1 MNIEATS
8 LYQQMKQRT
17 PDLLAGPEGLVDEF
31 ERLRTILKEH
41 GKYIVLLFP
50 EYTPHDHTRH
60 LEQLFAL
67 ADRVLGTPLYTRLSP
82 LELLL
87 LAFGIYA
94 HDWGMAV
101 SESERQSLLT
111 AANVESFAFLPDEPP
126 RAQSFASNAN
136 LAGIA
141 PEVAWRE
148 YVRLTHGL
156 RSGARLRRHLAPL
169 GSVFADAVARIAEG
183 HTLPLREIRNP
194 DRYPLAL
201 SVFGETANIA
211 ALATYVRMLDLLD
224 VGEDRTPY
232 VLWKFV
238 APVDPISNLEWRKHR
253 ALSPAAVKQG
263 SALRE
268 VLINGQTDDCVLF
281 AALAD
286 LRAWID
292 EQFAGSIA
300 HLRVIGGQYDI
311 DLDSRI
317 TWNVETIGFK
327 PLSVRFELDRR
338 EVLGL
343 LSSELYKDDTH
354 AFLRELLQNSVDAID
369 MREALLSKHGLTL
382 KGEVRVRI
390 TSGVAGLHIEWRDNG
405 IGMDEDV
412 LSSYFA
418 RPGRCWYRS
427 REASQL
433 AEIDAVSRFGIG
445 VLSFFAVSGTLTVE
459 TRRDPQVGESRPG
472 LAIEI
477 PTRDSHF
484 RIRAM
489 ANAPVGTT
497 IHLQISPHLVRAISK
512 ESVCEALG
520 RIARYVRH
528 RIVVECDGVPVEGR
542 FLAKPGGTGCPSSSE
557 DDRGL
562 NIVGMQGD
570 SAMKLQEMTTKVAF
584 EIGEPG
590 GDYHGHYSAIVPN
603 RPTEASTS
611 TDYTVW
617 SLGDERVVLDSLLV
631 TSEEALFVK
640 GIQTGPVAA
649 PGHGRERGFSTA
661 RYNSWI
667 RPKILLNVR
676 RPSYL
681 DFNLARS
688 SARLRS
694 NEWIE
699 AVWREIASK
708 LRASAFNWPL
718 RTAADQAILLGS
730 CAVFGA
736 VPDCGLDALV
746 GTNQCPLLVL
756 EPGKG
761 PVWTDLKAFVHGEDI
776 VEAPFELAYA
786 NANRDFIEIGSPSGL
801 DGWEGDPVLFP
812 LDGLSSHRYPWLK
825 DVLAFSHRALAQSGW
840 HPVAIRTVRP
850 PEKETVPLVCRVWR
864 KSTGSHHKGPRTEG
878 ESAEGHAILGT
889 ENSLQRLYR
898 EAPEV
903 VEFPRSLSQYAAF
916 GSRYWNIAHPKISG
930 MLEALTKLLDWR
942 SVDRLSSDGERV
954 VQYLTSN
961 KFYGFLVPS
970 RFAGVGLALDA
981 PNRLLDVATKEGIP
995 STEHLVPHDFVP
1007 GTIDGYQNPYHYD
1020 LRSWKKRGT
1029 ELGQRLD

>member
-1 MNIEATS
+1 VNIEATS
-8 LYQQMKQRT
+8 LYQQMRQRA
-17 PDLLAGPEGLVDEF
+17 PELLAGPEGLVDEF

-41 GKYIVLLFP
+41 GKYIILLFP

-60 LEQLFAL
+60 LDQLFGL

-111 AANVESFAFLPDEPP
+111 AANVESFAFLPDEPS
-126 RAQSFASNAN
+126 RAQAFISKAN
-136 LAGIA
+136 LSGIA
-141 PEVAWRE
+141 PEAAWRE

-169 GSVFADAVARIAEG
+169 GSVFADLVAKIAEG
-183 HTLPLREIRNP
+183 HTLTLREIRDP

-201 SVFGETANIA
+201 SVFGETANLA
-211 ALATYVRMLDLLD
+211 AVATYVRMLDLLD
-224 VGEDRTPY
+224 VGDDRTPY
-232 VLWKFV
+232 ALWKFV
-238 APVDPISNLEWRKHR
+238 APADPISSLEWRKHR

-268 VLINGQTDDCVLF
+268 VLINGQTDDCAVF

-300 HLRVIGGQYDI
+300 HLRMIGGKYDI

-343 LSSELYKDDTH
+343 LSSELYQDDTH

-369 MREALLSKHGLTL
+369 MREAFLAKHNLTL

-390 TSGVAGLHIEWRDNG
+390 TSGAAGLHIEWRDNG

-412 LSSYFA
+412 LASYFA

-427 REASQL
+427 REASQV

-472 LAIEI
+472 LAVEI

-484 RIRAM
+484 RIRTV

-497 IHLQISPHLVRAISK
+497 IHLQIPPHLVPAISK

-528 RIVVECDGVPVEGR
+528 RIAVECDGVPSEAH
-542 FLAKPGGTGCPSSSE
+542 FPAKPGSTGHPPSSKH
-557 DDRGL
+557 DLGL

-570 SAMKLQEMTTKVAF
+570 SAMKLQETTTKVVF
-584 EIGEPG
+584 EIGEPS
-590 GDYHGHYSAIVPN
+590 GDYHGHYSAIVPKH
-603 RPTEASTS
+603 PAEASTS
-611 TDYTVW
+611 TEYSVW
-617 SLGDERVVLDSLLV
+617 SLGDERVELDKVLV

-640 GIQTGPVAA
+640 GIQTGPVADR
-649 PGHGRERGFSTA
+649 GNGRGAGFSAA
-661 RYNSWI
+661 RHTSWI
-667 RPKILLNVR
+667 KPKVLLNVR

-681 DFNLARS
+681 EFNLARS

-699 AVWREIASK
+699 AAWREIASR
-708 LRASAFNWPL
+708 LRASAFNWPI
-718 RTAADQAILLGS
+718 RTAADRAILLGS

-746 GTNQCPLLVL
+746 ETDQCPLLVVQ
-756 EPGKG
+756 PGKG
-761 PVWTDLKAFVHGEDI
+761 LVWTALRKVVHGKDF

-786 NANRDFIEIGSPSGL
+786 NAHGDFMKIGSPSGL
-801 DGWEGDPVLFP
+801 EGWEGDPVLFP
-812 LDGLSSHRYPWLK
+812 LDGLSSHRYP
-825 DVLAFSHRALAQSGW
+825 
-840 HPVAIRTVRP
+840 
-850 PEKETVPLVCRVWR
+850 
-864 KSTGSHHKGPRTEG
+864 
-878 ESAEGHAILGT
+878 
-889 ENSLQRLYR
+889 
-898 EAPEV
+898 
-903 VEFPRSLSQYAAF
+903 
-916 GSRYWNIAHPKISG
+916 
-930 MLEALTKLLDWR
+930 
-942 SVDRLSSDGERV
+942 
-954 VQYLTSN
+954 
-961 KFYGFLVPS
+961 
-970 RFAGVGLALDA
+970 
-981 PNRLLDVATKEGIP
+981 
-995 STEHLVPHDFVP
+995 
-1007 GTIDGYQNPYHYD
+1007 
-1020 LRSWKKRGT
+1020 
-1029 ELGQRLD
+1029 